1 MKRAMLRDLL
11 AHKGRVAMTLVA
23 ITLGV
28 AFVVATWVVSDSAAA
43 TSRGEGVRGDVGVSV
58 RIADGAP
65 ELTVADK
72 DRLAAI
78 AGVASASGSVTGYAG
93 VVGANGKLVRAR
105 PDKAGTGWD
114 SSERFVLKDG
124 RAPGKDEVALAE
136 PQAREAGRKV
146 GDRTRILLAD
156 GRSVDMVVAGLFTY
170 RSLGEPDP
178 VVAFGDPG
186 VLGDSYARVELTAR
200 PGANVDTIAS
210 TARGL
215 FDHATRTVDTGAD
228 LAAQARARA
237 DESARS
243 SREGLL
249 GFAAVSLL
257 AGMFVI
263 ANTFAMLVTQR
274 TRQLA
279 LLRAIGAT
287 RRQVRRAVLVEAG
300 ALGFV
305 GSTLG
310 AIVGIGLGLLGLV
323 VNAPE
328 GTSISLTIT
337 PTGILI
343 GYAAGV
349 LVTMISAYASARRA
363 AAVPPVAALRADG
376 SFAPRSL
383 RVRSVA
389 GLVTA
394 AAGVVAIALTLRNDL
409 STTERIVNMGG
420 GIAIWLGVLL
430 LAPALADAVLRPV
443 GRLLSRRGGPAARL
457 GIRNSVRD
465 SRRTAATTSSLV
477 VGLALVCA
485 FATLGSSI
493 TSMLASSIRATVPA
507 AATVVTAPVDRVAL
521 GTDVLGKV
529 KSVPGVD
536 VVSAD
541 RYAFVKVTHNGSTSP
556 TTMSAI
562 EPDGVVR
569 PEILEG
575 TGDVRRGAV
584 VGENE
589 AAMIGARVGDE
600 VTLVLDPAT
609 SITTTIVGL
618 HKGMEGRP
626 LFYVDV
632 ATVPA
637 KFRDGAVTTVYATGA
652 DPAAVRAG
660 IAAAFQD
667 RPDVVVTDRE
677 GVIAEATESFELLMA
692 LMYALFGA
700 AIVIAAFGV
709 VNTLALSVMER
720 TREIG
725 VLRAVGAGRTL
736 VRRAIRAESVVIC
749 SYGGVL
755 GILVGV
761 GFGAVMQHA
770 MMGQSLWEFSVPYG
784 IIAAALAGMVVVGVL
799 AALWPAR
806 RAARTDVLAAIT
818 TA

>member
-1 MKRAMLRDLL
+1 MVRAMLRDLV

-28 AFVVATWVVSDSAAA
+28 AFVVATWVVSDSAAE
-43 TSRGEGVRGDVGVSV
+43 TTRGAGVREDVGVSV
-58 RIADGAP
+58 RIVEGAP
-65 ELTVADK
+65 ELTGADQ
-72 DRLAAI
+72 DRLAGI
-78 AGVASASGSVTGYAG
+78 PGVASASGVVSGYAG
-93 VVGANGKLVRAR
+93 VVRADGKLVGVR
-105 PDKAGTGWD
+105 PDQAGTAWD
-114 SSERFVLKDG
+114 SSDRFVLKDG
-124 RAPGKDEVALAE
+124 KAPAPGEVAIAE
-136 PQAREAGRKV
+136 AQAGPAGR
-146 GDRTRILLAD
+146 GIGERARILLAD
-156 GRSVDMVVAGLFTY
+156 GRSVDAVVAGVFAY

-186 VLGDSYARVELTAR
+186 VLGDRYAQVELSVR
-200 PGANVDTIAS
+200 PGADADAIAA

-215 FDHATRTVDTGAD
+215 VDHATRTVATGAD
-228 LAAQARARA
+228 LAEQARARA

-249 GFAAVSLL
+249 GFAAVALL

-279 LLRAIGAT
+279 LMRAIGAT
-287 RRQVRRAVLVEAG
+287 RRQVRRAVLLEAG

-310 AIVGIGLGLLGLV
+310 VAVGIGMGLLGLV

-328 GTSISLTIT
+328 GQSISLTVT

-349 LVTMISAYASARRA
+349 LVTMVSAYTSARRA
-363 AAVPPVAALRADG
+363 ASVPPVAALRTDG

-383 RVRSVA
+383 RARSIT
-389 GLVTA
+389 GLAAV
-394 AAGVVAIALTLRNDL
+394 AAGVVATALTLRNDL
-409 STTERIVNMGG
+409 STTERVVSMGG
-420 GIAIWLGVLL
+420 GIAAWLGVLL

-443 GRLLSRRGGPAARL
+443 GRVLSRRGGPATRL
-457 GIRNSVRD
+457 GIRNAVRD
-465 SRRTAATTSSLV
+465 SRRTAATTSSLM

-507 AATVVTAPVDRVAL
+507 TATVVQSPVDRVAL

-529 KSVPGVD
+529 KAVPGVRS
-536 VVSAD
+536 VSAD
-541 RYAFVKVTHNGSTSP
+541 RYIFLKVTHNGSTSR
-556 TTMSAI
+556 TTLSAV

-569 PEILEG
+569 PEIVEG
-575 TGDVRRGAV
+575 SGDVRRGAV

-589 AAMIGARVGDE
+589 AAMIGAKVGDQ
-600 VTLVLDPAT
+600 VTLTFDPVT
-609 SITTTIVGL
+609 SVTTTIIGL

-637 KFRDGAVTTVYATGA
+637 KIRDAAVTTVYATGA
-652 DPAAVRAG
+652 DATAVRAG
-660 IAAAFQD
+660 VAAAFQD

-677 GVIAEATESFELLMA
+677 GVIKEATESFELLLS

-725 VLRAVGAGRTL
+725 VLRAVGAGRPL
-736 VRRAIRAESVVIC
+736 VRRAIRTESVVIC
-749 SYGGVL
+749 AYGGVL

-806 RAARTDVLAAIT
+806 RAARTDVLAAIA